1 MRDIVLSVRDF
12 RHLVSFVQDDELLW
26 KLLKKFTITHN
37 RLTFQLSREEASE
50 LQQYLGDLLI
60 RVGFDESYEPTEAG
74 RILESLIDL
83 LAS

>member
-60 RVGFDESYEPTEAG
+60 CVGFDESYEPTKAG
-74 RILESLIDL
+74 RILQSLIDL

>member
-26 KLLKKFTITHN
+26 KLLKKVTIADN
-37 RLTFQLSREEASE
+37 RLTLQLSPEQASE
-50 LQQYLGDLLI
+50 LQEYLGDLLCQ
-60 RVGFDESYEPTEAG
+60 VGFDESYEPTEAG

>member
-37 RLTFQLSREEASE
+37 RLTFQLSHEEASE

>member
-37 RLTFQLSREEASE
+37 RLTFRLSHEEASE

-60 RVGFDESYEPTEAG
+60 RVGFDENYEPTKAG
-74 RILESLIDL
+74 RILESLIGL